1 MIMHG
6 VVLFILVI
14 IWIPFEGSQGIS
26 YIHDIKGSDFNWT
39 ESLEVDLIIDG
50 LSQIFDENFYNLT
63 IRNVKSVNYLKSGM
77 QRVGKSLVSS
87 IQYFLSY
94 LGLFRSNNKLVSAVH
109 KLTNHEIRSATIK
122 DEVLRQYLSLA
133 YLIPLHS
140 EISTRIHRYFLRS
153 NYPSKGYARSNFD
166 LVKDSSDNGDSWTFK
181 WLNLIGKFYD
191 FLANAFDCLD
201 SGKWYDVKKAFQD
214 LMKYRM
220 NAVKKI
226 ITQRLQRPIPNHP
239 KINGVI
245 FTDHQAFICDII
257 VRDLKNDFR
266 NCLLQVRAID
276 ACSKKNAASLSSGR
290 SQAKVSNILKKSMHS
305 SIGSDCIVKKSN
317 ESMMKFCRN
326 GLKSNLTKSFILLFS
341 QSNQNRLYNS
351 PNLEYMM
358 DYVSR
363 AVVKNKLIF
372 NAFKD
377 FLGMKSI
384 FKPRAYGAHSKELRN
399 HLSGVILRIIGRVHV
414 MNTKI
419 GKKLVEVS
427 KDPKKVLSKNF
438 RTMRCITKWID
449 KLLNRTRHQS
459 LTRKL
464 KHDKNVD
471 AENGEGNPLRYH
483 EKSIRELVVSMRSLS
498 ELNLRKSSTIFT
510 LANTFL
516 LATVFYE
523 CISILVTL
531 MYHGDNS
538 HSSHV
543 NPADHNHNY
552 HHDEGN
558 YDTYP
563 VTTEQVNVIDDNY
576 GEYEQFEQTGNRI
589 HRREVGEQYDN
600 FSSVRDLMNDDTK
613 KFNYFNFN
621 DIVKEYYN

>member
-1 MIMHG
+1 MNLISVFKFTG
-6 VVLFILVI
+6 
-14 IWIPFEGSQGIS
+14 IPFEGSQGIS

-50 LSQIFDENFYNLT
+50 LRQLFDENFHNLT

-94 LGLFRSNNKLVSAVH
+94 LGLFRSNNKLVSAVQ
-109 KLTNHEIRSATIK
+109 KITNHVIRSATIK

-133 YLIPLHS
+133 YLIPLYS
-140 EISTRIHRYFLRS
+140 EISTRINRHFLRS
-153 NYPSKGYARSNFD
+153 NYLSRGYARSNFD
-166 LVKDSSDNGDSWTFK
+166 LVKDSSDNGGSWVYK
-181 WLNLIGKFYD
+181 WLNLIQKFYD

-214 LMKYRM
+214 LMRYRM
-220 NAVKKI
+220 NTVKKI

-239 KINGVI
+239 KINGII

-257 VRDLKNDFR
+257 VKDLKNDFR

-276 ACSKKNAASLSSGR
+276 ACSKKNDASLSSGR
-290 SQAKVSNILKKSMHS
+290 SQAKLSNILKKRMHS
-305 SIGSDCIVKKSN
+305 GIESDCIVNKSN
-317 ESMMKFCRN
+317 ESMMTFCKDE
-326 GLKSNLTKSFILLFS
+326 LKSNLTESFILFFS
-341 QSNQNRLYNS
+341 KPNQNRLYNS
-351 PNLEYMM
+351 SSLDYMM

-363 AVVKNKLIF
+363 AVVKNKLF
-372 NAFKD
+372 MNAFKD
-377 FLGMKSI
+377 FLEKESS
-384 FKPRAYGAHSKELRN
+384 FKPRAYGVQSKKLRN
-399 HLSGVILRIIGRVHV
+399 NLSGVILRTIGRVHV

-427 KDPKKVLSKNF
+427 EDPKKVLSKNL
-438 RTMRCITKWID
+438 RTMRCISKWIE
-449 KLLNRTRHQS
+449 KLLNRTRHRS
-459 LTRKL
+459 LTDKSRY
-464 KHDKNVD
+464 DKNFD
-471 AENGEGNPLRYH
+471 AENGERYSLRDH

-543 NPADHNHNY
+543 NP
-552 HHDEGN
+552 
-558 YDTYP
+558 
-563 VTTEQVNVIDDNY
+563 
-576 GEYEQFEQTGNRI
+576 
-589 HRREVGEQYDN
+589 
-600 FSSVRDLMNDDTK
+600 VR
-613 KFNYFNFN
+613 
-621 DIVKEYYN
+621 YYLN

>member
-1 MIMHG
+1 MNLISVFKFTG
-6 VVLFILVI
+6 
-14 IWIPFEGSQGIS
+14 IPFEGSHGIS
-26 YIHDIKGSDFNWT
+26 YIHDIKGSDYNFT

-50 LSQIFDENFYNLT
+50 LREIFDENFDDLT

-94 LGLFRSNNKLVSAVH
+94 LGLFRSNNKLVSAVQ
-109 KLTNHEIRSATIK
+109 KITNHVLRSATIK
-122 DEVLRQYLSLA
+122 DEVFRQYLSLA

-140 EISTRIHRYFLRS
+140 EISTRINRHFLRS

-166 LVKDSSDNGDSWTFK
+166 LAKDSSDNGGSWVFK
-181 WLNLIGKFYD
+181 WLNLIQKFYD

-220 NAVKKI
+220 NTVKKI

-239 KINGVI
+239 KINGIV

-257 VRDLKNDFR
+257 VNDLTSDFR

-276 ACSKKNAASLSSGR
+276 ACSKKNAASLSSDR
-290 SQAKVSNILKKSMHS
+290 SQAKLSNILKKRMHS
-305 SIGSDCIVKKSN
+305 GIGSDCLVKKSN
-317 ESMMKFCRN
+317 ESIMTFCKN
-326 GLKSNLTKSFILLFS
+326 ELKSNLTESFILLFS
-341 QSNQNRLYNS
+341 KSNRNRLYNS
-351 PNLEYMM
+351 SSLEYMM

-363 AVVKNKLIF
+363 AVVKNQLFF

-377 FLGMKSI
+377 FLEMKSS
-384 FKPRAYGAHSKELRN
+384 FKQRAYGVHSKELRN
-399 HLSGVILRIIGRVHV
+399 NLSEVILRTIGRVHV

-427 KDPKKVLSKNF
+427 EDPKKVLSKNL
-438 RTMRCITKWID
+438 RTMRCISKWLD
-449 KLLNRTRHQS
+449 KLLNRTRHRS
-459 LTRKL
+459 LTGKSRY
-464 KHDKNVD
+464 DKNFD
-471 AENGEGNPLRYH
+471 AKNGEQNSLRDH
-483 EKSIRELVVSMRSLS
+483 EKSIRELVVSMKSLS

-531 MYHGDNS
+531 MYHGDHI
-538 HSSHV
+538 HSLHV
-543 NPADHNHNY
+543 NPADHDHNY

-558 YDTYP
+558 YDTHP
-563 VTTEQVNVIDDNY
+563 VTTEQENVIDDNY
-576 GEYEQFEQTGNRI
+576 GEYEQFEQPGNRI
-589 HRREVGEQYDN
+589 YRREVGEQYVDL
-600 FSSVRDLMNDDTK
+600 SSVPDLMNDDTE